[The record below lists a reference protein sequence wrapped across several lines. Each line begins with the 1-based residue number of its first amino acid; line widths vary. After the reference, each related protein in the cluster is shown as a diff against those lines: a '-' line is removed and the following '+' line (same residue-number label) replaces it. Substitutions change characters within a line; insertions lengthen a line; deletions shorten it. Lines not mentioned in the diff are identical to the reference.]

1 MNTQR
6 LCFIVSFL
14 LLTNLAKGQQVPA
27 NSLNLKEK
35 WQITGALL
43 DSITRQAVPFASV
56 ALLSE
61 TGAIVAGQTTTEA
74 GHFTFAG
81 LDIGIYGVQITYV
94 GYQPRTLTGLSIT
107 ASQPRRD
114 LGSLLL
120 RSESRQLNEVRVS
133 AQKALIEEKPD
144 RLVYNA
150 GSDITNKGGT
160 AVDVLRKAPMLT
172 VDVSGNVQIRGSS
185 SIKVLLN
192 GRPSGLLARN
202 LSEALRMIPANTIQ
216 SVEVIT
222 SPAARYD
229 AEGAGGVINI
239 ITKKQLKGSNGSLDV
254 TAGNYVQSLGGSY
267 GFKREKFGLTF
278 SGNTNAEREKS
289 IVEVTRTSLVNGQ
302 PVGELFQRTRA
313 DNIHPGWFSDLSM
326 EYAFDTL
333 NRINL
338 SISSWGGAWPN
349 SNTGYY
355 RFRNADNQVTQE
367 YNQVVDQ
374 QNPFGNIEWNLGYTR
389 TFRKPKQELSI
400 LGQYSYTFDNSRYTS
415 DQISLTNQLLY
426 RETSTNRSH
435 NPQWT
440 WQIDYVH
447 PFSRNAQQVFEV
459 GAKMVRRDVRSL
471 YDVYTS
477 EPEEVARLSL
487 SVDRSNTFTYD
498 QQVAAGYASLKLA
511 NRTFWTLQLGTR
523 LENTSMSGQF
533 IHTISPFRVQFNNF
547 IPSIILAKQ
556 LTERQSVKVTYTQ
569 RISRPMIWD
578 LNPYV
583 NASDPKNRM
592 AGNPQL
598 RPELAHLAEISYSLT
613 TLKGTYLN
621 LALYR
626 RQTANSIEDIR
637 TVDTSGVSLT
647 TRQNVARNA
656 RTGLNVNA
664 AGQLGRNWKI
674 NGGGEFY
681 YANFSSPA
689 LQVQNSG
696 WLWQLTLNLA
706 YQLPRQYAVQANGI
720 YSTGWVLLQGKN
732 SAWYD
737 YSLAVRKEFWDK
749 KASLTLGVNNP
760 FTYPFRQQNDSQSST
775 FRSHTAN
782 HYFTRSVKLTFSWQF
797 GQVRT
802 EPDEPVRKITNDDAR
817 SK

>member
-1 MNTQR
+1 MQR
-6 LCFIVSFL
+6 LHFIVTFL
-14 LLTNLAKGQQVPA
+14 LVTILAKGQQGPPSQA
-27 NSLNLKEK
+27 NLIEK
-35 WQITGALL
+35 GQIIGTLL
-43 DSITRQAVPFASV
+43 DSATRQLVPFATV

-61 TGAIVAGQTTTEA
+61 NGTILTGQTTTEA

-81 LDIGIYGVQITYV
+81 LAIGTYGIQITYV
-94 GYQPRTLTGLSIT
+94 GYQPRTLRGLLLT
-107 ASQPRRD
+107 ASQPSRA
-114 LGSLLL
+114 LGGLLL

-133 AQKALIEEKPD
+133 TQKALIEEKSD

-172 VDVSGNVQIRGSS
+172 VDVSGNVQIRGSA

-202 LSEALRMIPANTIQ
+202 LSEALKMIPANTIQ
-216 SVEVIT
+216 SVEVMT

-239 ITKKQLKGSNGSLDV
+239 ITKKQLTGSNGSMDV

-267 GFKREKFGLTF
+267 GVKREKFGLTF

-289 IVEVTRTSLVNGQ
+289 IIDVTRTSLVNGQ
-302 PVGELFQRTRA
+302 PAGELFQRTSA
-313 DNIHPGWFSDLSM
+313 NNIHPGWFGDLSM
-326 EYAFDTL
+326 EYGFDTL
-333 NRINL
+333 NRVNL
-338 SISSWGGAWPN
+338 SISSWGGAWPT

-355 RFRNADNQVTQE
+355 RFRNAENQLTQA
-367 YNQVVDQ
+367 YNQVVNQ
-374 QNPFGNIEWNLGYTR
+374 QNPFGNIEWNLGYIR
-389 TFRKPKQELSI
+389 TFHKPKQELSI
-400 LGQYSYTFDNSRYTS
+400 LGQYSYTFDNSRYAS
-415 DQISLTNQLLY
+415 DQFSLTTQPLY

-440 WQIDYVH
+440 GQVDYVH
-447 PFSRNAQQVFEV
+447 PFSRNGQQLFEV
-459 GAKMVRRDVRSL
+459 GAKLVHRDVNSL
-471 YDVYTS
+471 YEVYTS
-477 EPEEVARLSL
+477 QPEDVTLLSL
-487 SVDRSNTFTYD
+487 SADRSNTFTYD

-511 NRTFWTLQLGTR
+511 NRAFWTLQLGTR
-523 LENTSMSGQF
+523 LENTNMSGQF
-533 IHTISPFRVQFNNF
+533 VHTISPFRVQFTNF
-547 IPSIILAKQ
+547 IPSVILAKQ
-556 LTERQSVKVTYTQ
+556 LAERQSIKVTYTQ

-578 LNPYV
+578 LNPYI

-592 AGNPQL
+592 AGNPLL

-613 TLKGTYLN
+613 TKKGTYLN

-626 RQTANSIEDIR
+626 RQTANSIEDVR

-647 TRQNVARNA
+647 TRQNVARNE
-656 RTGLNVNA
+656 RTGLNVNS

-681 YANFSSPA
+681 YANFNSPA

-706 YQLPRQYAVQANGI
+706 YQLPHQYSVQANGI

-737 YSLAVRKEFWDK
+737 YSLAARKEFWDK

-782 HYFTRSVKLTFSWQF
+782 QYFTRSVKLTFSWQF
-797 GQVRT
+797 GQVRASH
-802 EPDEPVRKITNDDAR
+802 DEPVRKISNDDVRA
-817 SK
+817 K

>member
-1 MNTQR
+1 M
-6 LCFIVSFL
+6 
-14 LLTNLAKGQQVPA
+14 LT
-27 NSLNLKEK
+27 
-35 WQITGALL
+35 
-43 DSITRQAVPFASV
+43 DSTTRQPVPFATV
-56 ALLSE
+56 ALLTA
-61 TGAIVAGQTTTEA
+61 TGTIITGQTTTET
-74 GHFTFAG
+74 GHFTFTG
-81 LDIGIYGVQITYV
+81 LAIGTYGVQISYV
-94 GYQPRTLTGLSIT
+94 GYQPRTLIGIT
-107 ASQPRRD
+107 ISARQPKRD
-114 LGSLLL
+114 LGTILL
-120 RSESRQLNEVRVS
+120 RSESRQLNEVRVTT
-133 AQKALIEEKPD
+133 QKALIEEKPD

-202 LSEALRMIPANTIQ
+202 LSEALKMIPANTIQ

-267 GFKREKFGLTF
+267 GFKHEKFGLTF

-289 IVEVTRTSLVNGQ
+289 IIETTRMSLVNGQ
-302 PVGELFQRTRA
+302 PAGELFQRISA
-313 DNIHPGWFSDLSM
+313 NNIHPGWFGDLSM

-333 NRINL
+333 NRVNL
-338 SISSWGGAWPN
+338 SVSSWGGAWPT

-355 RFRNADNQVTQE
+355 RFRNSENQISQE

-389 TFRKPKQELSI
+389 TFHKPKQELSV
-400 LGQYSYTFDNSRYTS
+400 LGQYSYTFDNSRYAI
-415 DQISLTNQLLY
+415 DQLSLTDQPIY

-447 PFSRNAQQVFEV
+447 PFSRNGQQVFEV
-459 GAKMVRRDVRSL
+459 GAKMVRRDVSST
-471 YDVYTS
+471 YEVYTS
-477 EPEEVARLSL
+477 QPENIALLPLSA
-487 SVDRSNTFTYD
+487 DRSNTFTYD
-498 QQVAAGYASLKLA
+498 QQVAAGYVSLKLS
-511 NRTFWTLQLGTR
+511 NRTHWTLQLGTR
-523 LENTSMSGQF
+523 LENTIMSGQF
-533 IHTISPFRVQFNNF
+533 VHTISPFRVQFNNF
-547 IPSIILAKQ
+547 IPSVILSKQ
-556 LTERQSVKVTYTQ
+556 LTEQQSVKVTYTQ

-598 RPELAHLAEISYSLT
+598 RPELAHVAEISYSLT
-613 TLKGTYLN
+613 TKKGTYLN

-626 RQTANSIEDIR
+626 RQTDNSIEDVR

-647 TRQNVARNA
+647 TRQNVARNE

-664 AGQLGRNWKI
+664 SGQLGQNWKL

-681 YANFSSPA
+681 YAHFSSPA

-696 WLWQLTLNLA
+696 WLWQFTLNLA
-706 YQLPRQYAVQANGI
+706 YQLPRQFTVQANGI

-760 FTYPFRQQNDSQSST
+760 FTYPFRQQNDSQAST
-775 FRSHTAN
+775 FWAHTTN
-782 HYFTRSVKLTFSWQF
+782 QYFTRSVKLTFSWQF
-797 GQVRT
+797 GQIRASH
-802 EPDEPVRKITNDDAR
+802 DEPIRKITNDDAR
-817 SK
+817 TK

>member
-1 MNTQR
+1 MNTLR
-6 LCFIVSFL
+6 FYFILSFL
-14 LLTNLAKGQQVPA
+14 SIIIQGKSQQLPPNPASPTTKGQL
-27 NSLNLKEK
+27 SGML
-35 WQITGALL
+35 T
-43 DSITRQAVPFASV
+43 DSTTRQPVPFATV
-56 ALLSE
+56 ALLTA
-61 TGAIVAGQTTTEA
+61 TGTIITGQTTTET
-74 GHFTFAG
+74 GHFTFTG
-81 LDIGIYGVQITYV
+81 LAIGTYAVQISYV
-94 GYQPRTLTGLSIT
+94 GYQPRTLIGIT
-107 ASQPRRD
+107 ILASQPTRD
-114 LGSLLL
+114 LGTILL
-120 RSESRQLNEVRVS
+120 RSESRQLNEVRVTT
-133 AQKALIEEKPD
+133 QKALIEEKSD

-202 LSEALRMIPANTIQ
+202 LSEALKMIPANTIQ

-254 TAGNYVQSLGGSY
+254 TAGNYIQSLGGSY

-289 IVEVTRTSLVNGQ
+289 IIETTRTSLVNGQ
-302 PVGELFQRTRA
+302 PAGELFQRISA
-313 DNIHPGWFSDLSM
+313 NNIHPGWFGDLGM

-333 NRINL
+333 NRVNL
-338 SISSWGGAWPN
+338 SVSSWGGAWPT

-355 RFRNADNQVTQE
+355 RFRNTENQISQE
-367 YNQVVDQ
+367 YKQVVDQ

-389 TFRKPKQELSI
+389 TFHKPKQELSV
-400 LGQYSYTFDNSRYTS
+400 LGQYSYTFDNSRYAS
-415 DQISLTNQLLY
+415 DQFSLTDQPLY

-447 PFSRNAQQVFEV
+447 PFSRNGQQVFEV
-459 GAKMVRRDVRSL
+459 GAKMVRRDVSST
-471 YDVYTS
+471 YEVYTS
-477 EPEEVARLSL
+477 QPENIALLNLST
-487 SVDRSNTFTYD
+487 DRSNTFTYD

-511 NRTFWTLQLGTR
+511 NRTHWTLQLGTR

-533 IHTISPFRVQFNNF
+533 AHTISPFRVQFNNF
-547 IPSIILAKQ
+547 IPSIILSKQ
-556 LTERQSVKVTYTQ
+556 LTEQQSVKVTYTQ

-613 TLKGTYLN
+613 TPKGTYLN

-626 RQTANSIEDIR
+626 RQTDNSIEDVR
-637 TVDTSGVSLT
+637 TVDTAGVSLT
-647 TRQNVARNA
+647 TRQNVARNE

-664 AGQLGRNWKI
+664 SGQLGRNWKL

-681 YANFSSPA
+681 YAHFSSPA

-696 WLWQLTLNLA
+696 WLWQFTLNLA
-706 YQLPRQYAVQANGI
+706 YQLPRQFTVQANGI

-775 FRSHTAN
+775 FRAHTAN
-782 HYFTRSVKLTFSWQF
+782 QYFTRSVKLTFSWQF
-797 GQVRT
+797 GQIRT
-802 EPDEPVRKITNDDAR
+802 SHDEPVRKITNDDAR
-817 SK
+817 AK